1 MIRLKVKEVAEKR
14 KVGIGRLSRL
24 ADIDIK
30 TLRRIYR
37 EPENANTRLETL
49 NKLAYALKVDA
60 RDLLDYERDT
70 QPPGIQD
77 DDDLPEIP
85 EEP

>member
-1 MIRLKVKEVAEKR
+1 MIRLKVKEIAEKK

-49 NKLAYALKVDA
+49 NKLAYALQVDA
-60 RDLLDYERDT
+60 RDLLDYERDAS
-70 QPPGIQD
+70 PPSILQD
-77 DDDLPEIP
+77 GELPEKP
-85 EEP
+85 